1 MNDTTST
8 LPARS
13 VPLPLREL
21 GEFRVDAND
30 VGEHDVYG
38 RCTRWCNVNEDPAQ
52 REATSVDEHGPWC
65 ETSRGHASGV
75 DLQGE
80 RFEVYTGLAQFYAHG
95 TYASGSHAGAGYYE
109 PVVRLA
115 LLGVGIEPDPRDR
128 ECKSV
133 HLTPGEARHLA
144 AVLVYLADESQQMN
158 EPISNGQR

>member
-1 MNDTTST
+1 MTMTH
-8 LPARS
+8 PARS

-21 GEFRVDAND
+21 GEFRVDARD

-65 ETSRGHASGV
+65 TRDRGHVSGV

-80 RFEVYTGLAQFYAHG
+80 RFEVYAGLAQFYAHG

-115 LLGVGIEPDPRDR
+115 LLGVGIKPDPRDS

-158 EPISNGQR
+158 EPIRHG